1 MSIPFNDTTN
11 FRGIVQQYE
20 KEIGANQGQISGDTQ
35 KLKEFTADV
44 NLAFDDFLNIAI
56 PASGT
61 YQYDDSNH
69 TDYPFIKTNIVSGQ
83 RDYPFLQ
90 DENGNGILDIYKVA
104 ILTSATGTQ
113 YQELTPV
120 DTQSEPN
127 LAATFNSSVTG
138 IPGAYD
144 KTGNGIVFDVIPS
157 YSATL
162 GLLLYINREASY
174 FTSTDTTKKPGVP
187 GIFHRWFAIRP
198 AEDYA
203 RRNNLTNYPLLRA
216 ERLQMEKDIA
226 AYFGRRERDVRHIIK
241 PKGISFR

>member
-1 MSIPFNDTTN
+1 
-11 FRGIVQQYE
+11 
-20 KEIGANQGQISGDTQ
+20 
-35 KLKEFTADV
+35 
-44 NLAFDDFLNIAI
+44 
-56 PASGT
+56 
-61 YQYDDSNH
+61 
-69 TDYPFIKTNIVSGQ
+69 
-83 RDYPFLQ
+83 
-90 DENGNGILDIYKVA
+90 
-104 ILTSATGTQ
+104 
-113 YQELTPV
+113 
-120 DTQSEPN
+120 
-127 LAATFNSSVTG
+127 
-138 IPGAYD
+138 
-144 KTGNGIVFDVIPS
+144 
-157 YSATL
+157 L